1 MVSVWSCLVPFRRQ
15 SRCHVDRSSLL
26 YEVFAHSS
34 QDSHLI
40 WADPTNSAAEE
51 EENDDINTS
60 GTLADLYLNLCLDLI
75 IYIHFTQISMD
86 YSQLALQHRCSTIGI
101 PGNGRNSSSCP
112 CPCTWDRST
121 VDLCTQLTTKEC
133 LSRRLSNY
141 TLCSR
146 ITLHIADKGNKSGG
160 NDVYTPELYSIR
172 VMKMPLPAR
181 GKSLLKILWNQAAQ
195 QRNPNLQT
203 TFIISWTTVLT
214 NKKSLVY
221 IIKISFQPSL
231 ASKGSVG
238 VRRRFE

>member
-1 MVSVWSCLVPFRRQ
+1 MFGFNYL
-15 SRCHVDRSSLL
+15 
-26 YEVFAHSS
+26 HSFHTDFPWTIHNWPCS
-34 QDSHLI
+34 TD
-40 WADPTNSAAEE
+40 AA
-51 EENDDINTS
+51 
-60 GTLADLYLNLCLDLI
+60 
-75 IYIHFTQISMD
+75 
-86 YSQLALQHRCSTIGI
+86 QLAFPEMVETHRVV
-101 PGNGRNSSSCP
+101 PVP
-112 CPCTWDRST
+112 AHEFDRST

-181 GKSLLKILWNQAAQ
+181 GKALLKILWNQAAQ
-195 QRNPNLQT
+195 QRNPNLET
-203 TFIISWTTVLT
+203 NFNRYTFIISWTTVLT